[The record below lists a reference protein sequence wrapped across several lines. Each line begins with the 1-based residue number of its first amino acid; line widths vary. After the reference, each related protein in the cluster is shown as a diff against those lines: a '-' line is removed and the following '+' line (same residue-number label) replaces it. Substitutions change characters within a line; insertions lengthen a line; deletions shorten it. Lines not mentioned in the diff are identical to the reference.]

1 MTDHEQQALR
11 VRLVADP
18 GLPTRRAEAARDR
31 LQVSLSS
38 TLGRRVRVQVSSRR
52 VRVEQ
57 DHRITLS
64 GAKQLNLA
72 DRDAD
77 VVLLLTELPRFV
89 DDRPLMAVA
98 FPGEG
103 VGLVSLPTLGVLLGE
118 RVIAGLLGEVA
129 LVALG
134 ERAEG
139 LDRSEAVRRA
149 RWSQR
154 EDGSW
159 ALRTGRVTGRSR
171 LVAGMVVSNEPWAAA
186 PKLTGAFAAAAATA
200 SFGMFYNSIW
210 KMADVMSEYRLV
222 IVALLSVLFMTG
234 WLIVG
239 NRLWEKGDSA
249 MPVRLVAL
257 YNMSTVLTMAMAV
270 SALWVLLFVLM
281 LIGTSAVIPPAFM
294 TEVIGHSAEPNNYLR
309 VAWFSSAMGVV
320 AGGLGVSFDDDADL
334 RLMTHAQRERAGMPD
349 PDEDE
354 REDDGEGAAER
365 KPSVVA

>member
-1 MTDHEQQALR
+1 MRPGLEHNGRVTDHEQQALR

-149 RWSQR
+149 RW
-154 EDGSW
+154 G
-159 ALRTGRVTGRSR
+159 
-171 LVAGMVVSNEPWAAA
+171 
-186 PKLTGAFAAAAATA
+186 
-200 SFGMFYNSIW
+200 
-210 KMADVMSEYRLV
+210 
-222 IVALLSVLFMTG
+222 
-234 WLIVG
+234 
-239 NRLWEKGDSA
+239 
-249 MPVRLVAL
+249 
-257 YNMSTVLTMAMAV
+257 
-270 SALWVLLFVLM
+270 
-281 LIGTSAVIPPAFM
+281 
-294 TEVIGHSAEPNNYLR
+294 
-309 VAWFSSAMGVV
+309 
-320 AGGLGVSFDDDADL
+320 
-334 RLMTHAQRERAGMPD
+334 
-349 PDEDE
+349 
-354 REDDGEGAAER
+354 
-365 KPSVVA
+365 